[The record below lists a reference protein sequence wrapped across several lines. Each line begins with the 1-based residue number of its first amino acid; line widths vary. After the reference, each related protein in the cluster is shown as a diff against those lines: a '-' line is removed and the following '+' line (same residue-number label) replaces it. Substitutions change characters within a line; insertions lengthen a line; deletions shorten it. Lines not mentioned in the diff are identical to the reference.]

1 MSPEHSTGTFS
12 REHALALDAADPLR
26 SMRDRFDLPPDGIYL
41 DGNSLGPL
49 PRGVAEAVATTVRHA
64 WGTRLI
70 RSWNEAD
77 WFASSSRVG
86 ALVAPL
92 IGASPHEVVVC
103 DSLSV
108 NLFKCMAA
116 ALRIQ
121 APAGR
126 RTIVSEVGNFPSDA
140 YINQGIA
147 RTFGATVVDVD
158 PADVASAIAGVGK
171 DLAVVQLT
179 HAHYKTGEVYDMAA
193 ITELTHRHGGLA
205 VWDLAHSAGAMPV
218 ELNYC
223 NADFAAGCTYKY
235 LNGGP
240 GAPGFVFT
248 AERHHDGLSQ
258 PMSGW
263 CGHANPFAFDHAF
276 TPAAGMGPML
286 VGTPPILAMVAL
298 EEALRLWD
306 DVDMQQLRAKSM
318 AMGDLFIRLADDRL
332 HTYGFGI
339 ASPRDATQRGSQVS
353 LTHPEGFSIMQAL
366 IARNI
371 IGDFRAPEILRFG
384 FTPLYLGYADVWDA
398 IDALVDVMKT
408 GEWDHPEFRVRHTVT

>member
-1 MSPEHSTGTFS
+1 MSPEHSTGMFS

-140 YINQGIA
+140 YINQGVA

-158 PADVASAIAGVGK
+158 PADVASAIADVGK

-179 HAHYKTGEVYDMAA
+179 HAHYRTGEVYDMAA

-205 VWDLAHSAGAMPV
+205 VWDLAHSAGALPV
-218 ELNYC
+218 ELNFC
-223 NADFAAGCTYKY
+223 NAD
-235 LNGGP
+235 
-240 GAPGFVFT
+240 
-248 AERHHDGLSQ
+248 
-258 PMSGW
+258 
-263 CGHANPFAFDHAF
+263 
-276 TPAAGMGPML
+276 
-286 VGTPPILAMVAL
+286 
-298 EEALRLWD
+298 
-306 DVDMQQLRAKSM
+306 
-318 AMGDLFIRLADDRL
+318 
-332 HTYGFGI
+332 
-339 ASPRDATQRGSQVS
+339 
-353 LTHPEGFSIMQAL
+353 
-366 IARNI
+366 
-371 IGDFRAPEILRFG
+371 
-384 FTPLYLGYADVWDA
+384 
-398 IDALVDVMKT
+398 
-408 GEWDHPEFRVRHTVT
+408 